1 MWKRIGLAVVAL
13 FAIAIV
19 LNLTVGD
26 TLVLKYMQK
35 QVVKN
40 LSGERFA
47 EFPDGVNIV
56 LCGAGSPIPDSTRA
70 GPCVAVIAGQQ
81 IVVVDAGSGS
91 VRNLPLSGI
100 PVGKVAA
107 VFLTHFHSDH
117 IDGLGDLMMQRW
129 GNAAHTTPLPVYG
142 PPGVEQVVAG
152 FNMAYGLDDSYRVA
166 HHGPTIIPP
175 SGAGGVAKTF
185 STPKPGEG
193 LVVYEQDGFKVTS
206 FVVDHGPVAPAVG
219 YRFDYKGRS
228 AVLSGDTKKS
238 ANLEQFAKGAD
249 LLVHEAISPEL
260 VGVLTAGAKE
270 AGAANIEQI
279 TRDIL
284 NYHTTPVEAA
294 EIAQAAG
301 VKQLLYYHLVPAL
314 PLRRLDSIFLR
325 GVSDVYKG
333 GVTVGQDRSWVAL
346 PANSDKVIVGR
357 RSAP

>member
-1 MWKRIGLAVVAL
+1 MWKKIGIAALALLVIAL
-13 FAIAIV
+13 TLKGPA
-19 LNLTVGD
+19 GD
-26 TLVLKYMQK
+26 RLVLAYMQK
-35 QVVKN
+35 QVIKN

-47 EFPDGVNIV
+47 EFPDGLNIV

-81 IVVVDAGSGS
+81 IVVVDTGSGA

-129 GNAAHTTPLPVYG
+129 GNGANTAPLPVYG

-152 FNMAYGLDDSYRVA
+152 FNMAYGLDDSYRIA
-166 HHGPTIIPP
+166 HHGPAIIPP
-175 SGAGGVAKTF
+175 SGAGGIARTF
-185 STPKPGEG
+185 ATPKLGEG
-193 LVVYEQDGFKVTS
+193 LVIYEQDGLKVTS

-219 YRFDYKGRS
+219 YRFDYQGRS
-228 AVLSGDTKKS
+228 AVLSGDTRKS
-238 ANLEQFAKGAD
+238 ANLAQFTKGAD

-260 VGVLTAGAKE
+260 VGVLTAGAKA
-270 AGAANIEQI
+270 AGATNIEQI

-284 NYHTTPVEAA
+284 NYHTTPVEVA

-301 VKQLLYYHLVPAL
+301 VRQVLYYHLVPAL
-314 PLRRLDSIFLR
+314 PLHRLDSIFLR
-325 GVSDVYKG
+325 GVSDVYQG
-333 GVTVGQDRSWVAL
+333 GVLVGQDRSWVAL
-346 PANSDKVIVGR
+346 PAHSDKVVVGR
-357 RSAP
+357 RRAP